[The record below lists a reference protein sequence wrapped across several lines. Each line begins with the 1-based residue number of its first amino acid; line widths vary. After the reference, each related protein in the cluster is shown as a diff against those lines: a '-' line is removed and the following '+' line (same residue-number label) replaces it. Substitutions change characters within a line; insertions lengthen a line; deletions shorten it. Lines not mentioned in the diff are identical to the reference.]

1 MVMLYYM
8 VKVVECDIPC
18 PICLGLEVRFRMTG

>member
-1 MVMLYYM
+1 MLYYM

-18 PICLGLEVRFRMTG
+18 PICLGLEVRFRLTG